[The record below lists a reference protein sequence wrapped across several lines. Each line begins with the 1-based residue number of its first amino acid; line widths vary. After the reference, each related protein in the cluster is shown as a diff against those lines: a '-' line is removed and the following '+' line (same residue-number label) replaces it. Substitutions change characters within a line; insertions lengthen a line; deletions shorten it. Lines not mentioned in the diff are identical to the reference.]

1 MKQPLLVIM
10 LMVLVLWSSAA
21 SCHNINTEDNT
32 ANNNND
38 DNMTSNKMNIKVGS
52 KIFTAT
58 LLDNNSAKT
67 FKEML
72 PITISMIELNGNEKY
87 YDLSKNLPANS
98 SNPGT
103 IKNGD
108 LMLYG
113 SKTLVLFYKTFSTS
127 YSYTKLG
134 RIDDTAGLAVALGTG
149 NVTVT
154 LNWNKESL
162 KL

>member
-1 MKQPLLVIM
+1 MKRSF
-10 LMVLVLWSSAA
+10 LMILAFTFIFMSSAT
-21 SCHNINTEDNT
+21 SCSKEDDKIDTENITPM
-32 ANNNND
+32 ANG
-38 DNMTSNKMNIKVGS
+38 KIKITVNS
-52 KIFTAT
+52 QTLTAT
-58 LLDNNSAKT
+58 LLDNNSAKV
-67 FKEML
+67 FREML
-72 PITISMIELNGNEKY
+72 PVTLNMTELNGNEKY
-87 YDLSKNLPANS
+87 NDLPNSLPTNS

-134 RIDDTAGLAVALGTG
+134 SIDDVASLASALGTV

-154 LNWNKESL
+154 FESE
-162 KL
+162 

>member
-1 MKQPLLVIM
+1 MKHSF
-10 LMVLVLWSSAA
+10 LMVVAFMTMMVCSASSCDKNDHNSNTNNTPENTTPMANGKIKLKVA
-21 SCHNINTEDNT
+21 SQT
-32 ANNNND
+32 
-38 DNMTSNKMNIKVGS
+38 
-52 KIFTAT
+52 FTAT
-58 LLDNNSAKT
+58 LLDNNSAKV

-72 PITISMIELNGNEKY
+72 PLTINMVELNNNEKY
-87 YDLSKNLPANS
+87 YDLPNSLPTNS

-134 RIDDTAGLAVALGTG
+134 AVDDITGLIAALGSG

-154 LNWNKESL
+154 FETE
-162 KL
+162 

>member
-1 MKQPLLVIM
+1 MKHSF
-10 LMVLVLWSSAA
+10 LMIVAFMTMIVCSASSCDK
-21 SCHNINTEDNT
+21 S
-32 ANNNND
+32 D
-38 DNMTSNKMNIKVGS
+38 DNSNTSNNTPENTTPMANGKIKIKVGS
-52 KIFTAT
+52 QTFTAT
-58 LLDNNSAKT
+58 LLDNNSVNA

-72 PITISMIELNGNEKY
+72 PLTINMVELNSNEKY
-87 YDLSKNLPANS
+87 YDLPNSLPTNS

-127 YSYTKLG
+127 YNYTKLG
-134 RIDDTAGLAVALGTG
+134 AVDDVNGLATALGSG

-154 LNWNKESL
+154 FETE
-162 KL
+162 

>member
-1 MKQPLLVIM
+1 MKHSF
-10 LMVLVLWSSAA
+10 LMVVAFMTMIVCSASS
-21 SCHNINTEDNT
+21 CDK
-32 ANNNND
+32 ND
-38 DNMTSNKMNIKVGS
+38 DNSNTENTTPMANGKIKIKVGS
-52 KIFTAT
+52 QTFTAT
-58 LLDNNSAKT
+58 LLDNNSAKA

-72 PITISMIELNGNEKY
+72 PLTINMVELNNNEKY
-87 YDLSKNLPANS
+87 YDLPNSLPTNS

-134 RIDDTAGLAVALGTG
+134 AVDDVTGLATALGSG

-154 LNWNKESL
+154 FEKE
-162 KL
+162 